1 MVYIYIYIYI
11 YICIYIYIY
20 IYLFICIDYIQEK
33 QKSRKMEDTMLQL
46 DKEIKRSDDL
56 LYQMIPRATADQLR
70 KGESV
75 NSICKVRIC

>member
-1 MVYIYIYIYI
+1 
-11 YICIYIYIY
+11 
-20 IYLFICIDYIQEK
+20 
-33 QKSRKMEDTMLQL
+33 MEDTMLQL